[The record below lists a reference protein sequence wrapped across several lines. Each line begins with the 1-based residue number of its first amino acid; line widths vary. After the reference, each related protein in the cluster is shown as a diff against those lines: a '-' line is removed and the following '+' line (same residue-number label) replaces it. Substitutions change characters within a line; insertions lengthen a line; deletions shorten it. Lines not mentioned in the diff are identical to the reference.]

1 MSNGE
6 GGHPKG
12 GAGGH
17 TSGENHDSARR
28 LSKILLGAA
37 IGAAAAVLAA
47 ALWLPGVLELFE
59 VKTWDLRARLL
70 AKPGAATGQVESIMI
85 DQYSLNWAKDN
96 QSWGWPWPRTAYAA
110 IASFCARGGA
120 KAVVFDLIFTEP
132 SSYGVSD
139 DQTFADGLKGYGR
152 AVGAVNLARLE
163 TQGSATAWQPDVPAP
178 SLAISGLDGW
188 IRQVRPRNLSFPRAQ
203 FPIPELYRS
212 ARMLANTNLPSDPV
226 DGVYRREPLFN
237 TFDGRTV
244 PSEALAAWMIG
255 AGSAGAISIRPGALT
270 AGATTVPIDSEG
282 NAIIRYRG
290 RTQTHKALNAA
301 AVIAA
306 EAQIQEG
313 SMPELDPGV
322 FKDKYIFVG
331 VTTPGALDLKPT
343 PMSGAFPG
351 MEVNATMLDNLLS
364 GDFMRAVPVLPTIL
378 LLLLLCLG
386 AGVAASLVSGAG
398 RNALVYVL
406 FLPVAPALGI
416 AAYALG
422 WWLQMAA
429 LELGVIFSL
438 VGSSLASY
446 ATEGQQKRYLKNAFR
461 QYLSPAVI
469 EQLIAHPD
477 RLTLGG
483 EKRELTIFFSDIQG
497 FTTISEALG
506 SQDLVAFL
514 NRYLSAMTDIIQEE
528 GGTIDKYEG
537 DAIIAFWNAPL
548 TLEDHALRGVR
559 AALRCQA
566 KLAEMRPS
574 FREWIGKDV
583 FVRIGLNTGQAVV
596 GNMGSKTR
604 FDYTMIGDQV
614 NLSAR
619 LEGINKQ
626 FGTYTMISGAVVEK
640 IGGAFPARELSRVAV
655 VGRKEPVAVF
665 EPMLP
670 EQYAERRQVL
680 EVFASGLREY
690 YAGRFTEAEKIFTS
704 VAASDPPSASYA
716 RKCKALAAAP
726 PEGGWTGVWVM
737 TEK

>member
-1 MSNGE
+1 MSDS
-6 GGHPKG
+6 P
-12 GAGGH
+12 
-17 TSGENHDSARR
+17 DSARR
-28 LSKILLGAA
+28 LRKILLGAG

-47 ALWLPGVLELFE
+47 ALWLPGVLEVFE

-70 AKPGAATGQVESIMI
+70 ARPGAATAQVESIMI
-85 DQYSLNWAKDN
+85 DQNSLNWAKDN
-96 QSWGWPWPRTAYAA
+96 QSWPWPWPRTAYAA

-132 SSYGVSD
+132 SPFGVSD
-139 DQTFADGLKGYGR
+139 DETFASGLKDNGR

-163 TQGSATAWQPDVPAP
+163 GSGSATAWQPDVPAP
-178 SLAISGLDGW
+178 ALVVAGLDEW
-188 IRQVRPRNLSFPRAQ
+188 IRQVGPKNLSFPRAQ
-203 FPIPELYRS
+203 FPIPHLYLS

-237 TFDGRTV
+237 SFDGRLV
-244 PSEALAAWMIG
+244 PSESLAAWMIG
-255 AGSAGAISIRPGALT
+255 AGSGASLSIRRGALT
-270 AGATTVPIDSEG
+270 VGGTTVPIDSEG

-290 RTQTHKALNAA
+290 KTQTHKAKSAA
-301 AVIAA
+301 SVIAA

-313 SMPELDPGV
+313 SKPELDPAF
-322 FKDKYIFVG
+322 FKDKYVFVG
-331 VTTPGALDLKPT
+331 VTTPGAMDLKST
-343 PMSGAFPG
+343 PMSGTFPG

-364 GDFMRAVPVLPTIL
+364 GDFMHSVPVLPTML
-378 LLLLLCLG
+378 LLLVLCLG
-386 AGVAASLVSGAG
+386 AGIAVSLVSGAG

-422 WWLQMAA
+422 WWLQMVA
-429 LELGVIFSL
+429 LELGVVLSL

-477 RLTLGG
+477 RLALGG

-506 SQDLVAFL
+506 SQDLVTFL

-548 TLEDHALRGVR
+548 ALEDHALRGVR

-583 FVRIGLNTGQAVV
+583 FVRIGMNTGSAVV

-655 VGRKEPVAVF
+655 VGRKEPVTVF
-665 EPMLP
+665 EPMFA
-670 EQYAERRQVL
+670 ERYAERRQVL
-680 EVFASGLREY
+680 ESFAAGLKEY
-690 YAGRFTEAEKIFTS
+690 YAGRFLEAGRIFS
-704 VAASDPPSASYA
+704 RIASADPASAAYA
-716 RKCKALAAAP
+716 RKCEVLAAAP
-726 PEGGWTGVWVM
+726 PEDGWNGVWVM